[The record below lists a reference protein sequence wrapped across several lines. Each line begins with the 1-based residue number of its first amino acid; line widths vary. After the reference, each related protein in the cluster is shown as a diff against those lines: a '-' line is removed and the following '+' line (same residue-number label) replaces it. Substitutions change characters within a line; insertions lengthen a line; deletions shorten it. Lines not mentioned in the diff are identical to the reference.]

1 MRCSCLFCWISEHC
15 EGMQHEL
22 AGENALDLLG
32 CFLDDLRCKEVYCT
46 ELIVL
51 PPHLP
56 SASLVVL
63 ERRKFIVGGQF
74 TRRRGHG
81 CGYEE
86 EGTVYSSGIR
96 ENEL

>member
-1 MRCSCLFCWISEHC
+1 
-15 EGMQHEL
+15 MQHEL
-22 AGENALDLLG
+22 VGENALDLLG
-32 CFLDDLRCKEVYCT
+32 CFLDDLGRKEVYCT

-51 PPHLP
+51 PPNLP
-56 SASLVVL
+56 SAPLVVL
-63 ERRKFIVGGQF
+63 ERRQFIVRRQF

-86 EGTVYSSGIR
+86 EGTVDSSGIR